1 MIIEE
6 DVKAL
11 SEILRAT
18 KVEFYTEKREVCLAQ
33 LLNISD
39 SLNLARVALEW
50 VEGRNNPWKPVAQFL
65 KRAGA
70 PVIKKEEPK

>member
-1 MIIEE
+1 MSDEE
-6 DVKAL
+6 VKAL
-11 SEILRAT
+11 AEKMGEAKLGPPRGTKILASALMYQGDL
-18 KVEFYTEKREVCLAQ
+18 EA
-33 LLNISD
+33 
-39 SLNLARVALEW
+39 LARVALEW